1 MLRLFM
7 AELTQF
13 KSNTNCFLALVPLGE
28 TSLEFYESL
37 PLILSVDDHL
47 PTSTFPESAVKEDGN
62 EHSQP
67 HGHTS
72 PVKIQDGTNEN
83 DVTTLETLAKVL
95 PPPSRSTFYVPVTKC
110 TSSTSTTVSSKNIET
125 NSGPASPL
133 GGVSDTVICG
143 TMAGLHA
150 VAGLPSAVSSLPIVD
165 ADDDRLGK
173 GTNAEQQRS
182 SENDHSRIREN
193 EQWSCAECTFLNHP
207 ALKECEQCEMPR
219 VMIGTELYRKH
230 EAKNCFCHPQDTL
243 HPKTQPKTNTNRLQ
257 ANASNNDLPNSNAKS
272 TNQKYKEHDEDFKQT
287 SSKEKGSDKVLTG
300 LTSDN
305 SKISFAMKDYQYKDE
320 SPPSDN
326 TTCT

>member
-1 MLRLFM
+1 MLKSV
-7 AELTQF
+7 ADLTRF
-13 KSNTNCFLALVPLGE
+13 KCNTNCFLVLVPLGE

-37 PLILSVDDHL
+37 PLILSVNDHL
-47 PTSTFPESAVKEDGN
+47 PTPTFPESIVKEGGN

-72 PVKIQDGTNEN
+72 PVKIQDNKNEN

-110 TSSTSTTVSSKNIET
+110 TSSTSTTVSSTNIET

-165 ADDDRLGK
+165 ADDNILGK

-182 SENDHSRIREN
+182 SENNHSGIREN

-230 EAKNCFCHPQDTL
+230 EAKTCFCHPQDTL
-243 HPKTQPKTNTNRLQ
+243 HPKTQTNTNPLQ

-272 TNQKYKEHDEDFKQT
+272 TNQKYKEHDEDLKLT
-287 SSKEKGSDKVLTG
+287 SSDEKGSDKVLTG

-305 SKISFAMKDYQYKDE
+305 SKISFAMKDYQYKDD
-320 SPPSDN
+320 SPTSDN

>member
-1 MLRLFM
+1 M
-7 AELTQF
+7 
-13 KSNTNCFLALVPLGE
+13 PLGE

-37 PLILSVDDHL
+37 PLILSADDHL
-47 PTSTFPESAVKEDGN
+47 PTSTFPESIVQEDGN
-62 EHSQP
+62 ERSPP
-67 HGHTS
+67 HGYTS
-72 PVKIQDGTNEN
+72 PVKVQDGKNGF
-83 DVTTLETLAKVL
+83 DVTALETLAKVL
-95 PPPSRSTFYVPVTKC
+95 PPPNRSTFYVPVTKC
-110 TSSTSTTVSSKNIET
+110 TSSTSTTVSSTNKET
-125 NSGPASPL
+125 NSGPVSPL

-150 VAGLPSAVSSLPIVD
+150 VAGVPSAVSSLPIFD
-165 ADDDRLGK
+165 ADADILGK

-182 SENDHSRIREN
+182 SENDGIREN
-193 EQWSCAECTFLNHP
+193 TQWSCAECTFLNHP

-230 EAKNCFCHPQDTL
+230 EAKTCFCHPQDTL
-243 HPKTQPKTNTNRLQ
+243 HPKTQPNTNTNRLQ
-257 ANASNNDLPNSNAKS
+257 ALASNNDLPNGNAKS
-272 TNQKYKEHDEDFKQT
+272 TNQKYKEHDEELKHK
-287 SSKEKGSDKVLTG
+287 SSEQKGSDRVLTG

>member
-1 MLRLFM
+1 MLKSV
-7 AELTQF
+7 AELTRFQCY
-13 KSNTNCFLALVPLGE
+13 TNCFLVLVPLGE

-47 PTSTFPESAVKEDGN
+47 PTSTFPESIVKEGGN

-72 PVKIQDGTNEN
+72 PVKIQDSKNEN

-110 TSSTSTTVSSKNIET
+110 TSSTSTTVSSTNIET
-125 NSGPASPL
+125 NSGPVSPL

-165 ADDDRLGK
+165 ADDNILGK

-182 SENDHSRIREN
+182 SENNHSGIREN

-230 EAKNCFCHPQDTL
+230 EAKTCFCHPQDSL
-243 HPKTQPKTNTNRLQ
+243 HSKTQPKTNTIRLQ
-257 ANASNNDLPNSNAKS
+257 ANASNNDLPNIDAKS
-272 TNQKYKEHDEDFKQT
+272 TNQKYKEHDEDLKLT
-287 SSKEKGSDKVLTG
+287 SSEEKSSDRVLTG